1 MMNYDTTA
9 NFNAVY
15 KELRQLHKK
24 TSIAHGMGF
33 STTTQLNNTLD
44 RKAMLSTKAVS
55 NLVKNYNV
63 NPTFIFTGQ
72 GAIFLGR
79 LF

>member
-1 MMNYDTTA
+1 MNYDTTT

-33 STTTQLNNTLD
+33 STTRQIYNTLEG
-44 RKAMLSTKAVS
+44 KAMLSTKAIT

-63 NPTFIFTGQ
+63 NPTFIFTGA